1 MVTPARER
9 GQPRCRSLDSPPR
22 REGRIQV
29 VDTTRPILV
38 TYVSAGGGHR
48 VAAEAI
54 TEALRDEGW
63 TGEIELVDL
72 LALTPDWL
80 RKAYGDGYLWT
91 VQRLPH
97 IWRAAYEWHEDLK
110 NLKPASPVVKGL
122 RWWMADDFRRHIR
135 RRHPAAVLSA
145 HFLCTAVLSDL
156 RRAGRLDAWT
166 ATVTTDFTTH
176 SIWLEPGMD
185 AYIVPNRAQR
195 SEMLPVCDFL
205 RLQPEQIHVTGIPI
219 RRAFRDHPTGAAI
232 HQRLD
237 LRSGVPTVVMMA
249 ASQRLGH
256 IVRILQGL
264 LALQRPLDLVV
275 IVGKNRRMK
284 RTLEAFSGGE
294 ELRLRVLAHV
304 DWIHELF
311 AAADL
316 VVGKAGGLTT
326 SECLACGTPMVIFKP
341 YTGQEERNAD
351 FLLERGVAVRA
362 SQPFSV
368 PPRID
373 ELLAEPERLGAMREA
388 CRRLARP
395 EAAISIARIVL
406 EGIRSRLEEETRA
419 AGPPSG
425 A

>member
-1 MVTPARER
+1 M
-9 GQPRCRSLDSPPR
+9 
-22 REGRIQV
+22 
-29 VDTTRPILV
+29 

-54 TEALRDEGW
+54 SEALRDEGW
-63 TGEIELVDL
+63 TGEVELIDL
-72 LALTPDWL
+72 LALTPDWF

-110 NLKPASPVVKGL
+110 NLKPASPMVKGL
-122 RWWMADDFRRHIR
+122 RWWMADDFRRHVR

-145 HFLCTAVLSDL
+145 HFLCTAVLSDM

-166 ATVTTDFTTH
+166 ATVTTDFATH

-185 AYIVPNRAQR
+185 AYFVPNRTQR

-205 RLQPEQIHVTGIPI
+205 QLRPEQIHVTGIPI
-219 RRAFRDHPTGAAI
+219 RRAFRNPTEGEDI
-232 HQRLD
+232 RQRLE

-256 IVRILQGL
+256 LVRILQGL
-264 LALQRPLDLVV
+264 QALRRPLDLVV

-284 RTLEAFSGGE
+284 RTLEAFAGGE
-294 ELRLRVLAHV
+294 ELRLRVLTHI
-304 DWIHELF
+304 DWIHDLF
-311 AAADL
+311 TAADL
-316 VVGKAGGLTT
+316 LVGKAGGLTT
-326 SECLACGTPMVIFKP
+326 SECLACATPMVIFKP

-362 SQPFSV
+362 SQPFMV

-395 EAAISIARIVL
+395 EAAVSIARIVL
-406 EGIRSRLEEETRA
+406 AGIRERREA
-419 AGPPSG
+419 VAPGAVPPSG

>member
-1 MVTPARER
+1 M
-9 GQPRCRSLDSPPR
+9 
-22 REGRIQV
+22 
-29 VDTTRPILV
+29 

-48 VAAEAI
+48 IAAEAI
-54 TEALRDEGW
+54 SEALRDEGW
-63 TGEIELVDL
+63 TGEIETVDL
-72 LALTPDWL
+72 LALTPGWF

-91 VQRLPH
+91 AQRLPH

-135 RRHPAAVLSA
+135 RRNPAAVLST
-145 HFLCTAVLSDL
+145 HFLCTAVLSDM
-156 RRAGRLDAWT
+156 RRAGKLEAWA
-166 ATVTTDFTTH
+166 ATVTCDFTTH

-185 AYIVPNRAQR
+185 AYFIPNRTQR
-195 SEMLPVCDFL
+195 SEMLPVCEFL
-205 RLQPEQIHVTGIPI
+205 RLRPEQIHVTGIPI
-219 RRAFRDHPTGAAI
+219 RRAFRSQPSGAGTRE
-232 HQRLD
+232 RLD
-237 LRSGVPTVVMMA
+237 LRGGVPVVVMMA

-264 LALQRPLDLVV
+264 LALRRPMDLVV
-275 IVGKNRRMK
+275 IVGQNRRMK
-284 RTLEAFSGGE
+284 RTLEAFPGGE
-294 ELRLRVLAHV
+294 CLRLRVLTHI

-311 AAADL
+311 AASDL

-362 SQPFSV
+362 SQPFVV

-373 ELLAEPERLGAMREA
+373 ELLAEPERLEAMREA

-395 EAAISIARIVL
+395 EAAVSIARIVL
-406 EGIRSRLEEETRA
+406 AGIRERQGEGRPA
-419 AGPPSG
+419 AVPPSD